1 MRKLKKNRGWGLRQ
15 ECAWCVESRPRSVP
29 SQGRMAGSEVGEST
43 GAGCRGLCGAS
54 GRLPTLSEVGVLGV
68 F

>member
-29 SQGRMAGSEVGEST
+29 SQGRMAGGEVGEST
-43 GAGCRGLCGAS
+43 GADCRGLCGAS